1 MRAGPHRAWHVDTSA
16 AYSAVRDVSASPG
29 RRLHMSAVQTTV
41 AHAHAMQLRM
51 PPLLRLQL
59 QLRGQLPRR
68 CLRMGTTLT
77 NVEHVHAMQLCM
89 PLQLQLQLQLQLPRQ
104 RLRMSTTPTTV
115 ARVRGLQLR
124 LRLRLQLE
132 SQLRLQLLSPLRQQT
147 NPIHSHPHTGS
158 TMHALAHSVSAE
170 AWQ

>member
-1 MRAGPHRAWHVDTSA
+1 MRAGSHRAWHVDTSA
-16 AYSAVRDVSASPG
+16 AYSAVRDVSALPG
-29 RRLHMSAVQTTV
+29 RRLHMSAVQTNV

-51 PPLLRLQL
+51 PPLLRLQS
-59 QLRGQLPRR
+59 QLRAQLARR
-68 CLRMGTTLT
+68 GLRMGTTLT

-89 PLQLQLQLQLQLPRQ
+89 PLQLQLQLPRQ
-104 RLRMSTTPTTV
+104 RLRMSTTSTTV
-115 ARVRGLQLR
+115 ARVRDLQLR

-132 SQLRLQLLSPLRQQT
+132 SQLRLQLLLPLRQQT
-147 NPIHSHPHTGS
+147 HPIHSHPHTGS